1 MTRHFDSFDAYSEYY
16 SDHDHEY
23 NDVDI
28 VENDD
33 STAADGEF
41 QCKSWKT
48 AIKRLAKATGWSWV
62 LGELECDQHS
72 ENLHTDCDSV
82 SITAIDD
89 GVWYVAAR
97 QYKQS
102 TTEILAKAAD
112 IINARKGRSAW
123 DRGVND
129 YALELLDNL
138 ADLTPDDLADPEA
151 VRRALLNGAD
161 TWERYSYGGCA
172 LIYDCDIAARL
183 CTPSEL
189 RRCKGGDLNPNS
201 REIWLDVQARA
212 LFQAACSVR
221 LALCAAVKFAQL
233 LRR

>member
-33 STAADGEF
+33 STAADGEL

-102 TTEILAKAAD
+102 TTADILAKAAE
-112 IINARKGRSAW
+112 IIKARKDHSAW

-138 ADLTPDDLADPEA
+138 VELTPDDLADPA
-151 VRRALLNGAD
+151 IVRCALLNGAD
-161 TWERYSYGGCA
+161 TWQQYSYGGCA
-172 LIYDCDIAARL
+172 LIYDGDIAERL

-189 RRCKGGDLNPNS
+189 KRCKDGDRNPNS
-201 REIWLDVQARA
+201 RETWLDVQRRA
-212 LFQAACSVR
+212 LYQASCRVESAIKEVI
-221 LALCAAVKFAQL
+221 A
-233 LRR
+233 

>member
-33 STAADGEF
+33 STAADGEL

-102 TTEILAKAAD
+102 TTADILAKAAE
-112 IINARKGRSAW
+112 IIKARKDRSAW
-123 DRGVND
+123 NKGVNA

-138 ADLTPDDLADPEA
+138 AELAPDDLATPEA

-161 TWERYSYGGCA
+161 TWERYSYGGCS
-172 LIYDCDIAARL
+172 LIYDCDIAKRL

-189 RRCKGGDLNPNS
+189 KRCRGGEWNLSS
-201 REIWLDVQARA
+201 RENWLDVQARA
-212 LFQAACSVR
+212 L
-221 LALCAAVKFAQL
+221 
-233 LRR
+233 RRAGFRVETAIKEVIA

>member
-1 MTRHFDSFDAYSEYY
+1 MTRHFNSFDVYSEYY
-16 SDHDHEY
+16 SEREHEY

-33 STAADGEF
+33 VPQPNTTADGEF

-48 AIKRLAKATGWSWV
+48 AIKRLAKTTGWSWV

-102 TTEILAKAAD
+102 TTADILAKAAE
-112 IINARKGRSAW
+112 IIKARKDRSAW

-138 ADLTPDDLADPEA
+138 AELTLDDLADLKT
-151 VRRALLNGAD
+151 VRCALLNGAD
-161 TWERYSYGGCA
+161 TWQQYSYGGSA
-172 LIYDCDIAARL
+172 LIYDSDIAERL

-189 RRCKGGDLNPNS
+189 KRCKDGDRNPNS
-201 REIWLDVQARA
+201 RETWLDVQRRA
-212 LFQAACSVR
+212 LYQASRRVES
-221 LALCAAVKFAQL
+221 AVKEVIA
-233 LRR
+233 